1 MKSKTPK
8 VLHEISGRSLVGHV
22 VAASRELDPQHL
34 VVVVGHAA
42 EQVTAHLSA
51 GETPVRTA
59 FQAEQNGTGHAV
71 RMGLE
76 ELGGTVEGTVVV
88 VCGDTPLLSG
98 ETLSALA
105 ATHTADANAVTVLTA
120 EVPDSTGYGR
130 IVRDAATGA
139 VTEIVEH
146 KDATDAQRAIREINS
161 GVFAFDGRL
170 LSDALGKVRTD
181 NSQGEEYL
189 TDVLSI
195 LREAGHRV
203 GASVAGDHREIL
215 GINNRLQLAEARRLL
230 NERLLERAMLAGV
243 TVVDPAST
251 LIDATVT
258 YERDAI
264 VHPGTQLL
272 GATHLAEDAEVG
284 PNSRLK
290 DTVVHAG
297 ARVDNTVSDGAE
309 VGPGATVGPFA
320 YLRPGTRMGARS
332 KAGTY
337 VEMKNATIGEGTK
350 VPHLSYVGDA
360 TIGDHTNIGAA
371 SVFVNYDGVAKHH
384 TTIGSHCRTGSDNMF
399 VAPVTVGDGV
409 YTAAVRSSPR
419 TYRPVH
425 WPWPGASSGIS
436 RAGSPGSVPGARR
449 LRPLRRPRRSPT
461 AKADRKQ
468 VRQRRRTVIDAHP
481 FRLARRT
488 SGPMRAVPDTRLRRL
503 CCDRDQ
509 DDRREETDALLRP
522 RPPRAGRGGR
532 TPTGCRSRADEGL
545 RFRQR

>member
-1 MKSKTPK
+1 MSAIRPAAVVVLAAGEGTRMKSKTPK

-22 VAASRELDPQHL
+22 VTASRELDPEHL
-34 VVVVGHAA
+34 VVVVGHGR
-42 EQVTAHLSA
+42 EQVTAHLA
-51 GETPVRTA
+51 AVDDRLRTA
-59 FQAEQNGTGHAV
+59 HQAEQKGTGNAV
-71 RMGLE
+71 RVGLD
-76 ELGGTVEGTVVV
+76 ELGGAVDGTVIV

-98 ETLSALA
+98 ETLHALA
-105 ATHTADANAVTVLTA
+105 ATHTADSNAVTVLTA

-130 IVRDAATGA
+130 IVRDPADGA
-139 VTEIVEH
+139 VTGIVEH
-146 KDATDAQRAIREINS
+146 KDATDAQREIREINS

-170 LSDALGKVRTD
+170 LAEALGKLGTD

-195 LREAGHRV
+195 LRGAGHRV

-215 GINNRLQLAEARRLL
+215 GINNRVQLAEARRLL
-230 NERLLERAMLAGV
+230 NQRLLERAMLAGV

-272 GATHLAEDAEVG
+272 GTTHLAEDAEVG

-290 DTVVHAG
+290 DTVVRAG
-297 ARVDNTVSDGAE
+297 ARVDNTVADGAE
-309 VGPGATVGPFA
+309 VGEGATVGPYA
-320 YLRPGTRMGARS
+320 YLRPGTRLGTKA

-337 VEMKNATIGEGTK
+337 VEMKNATIGEGSK

-371 SVFVNYDGVAKHH
+371 SVFVNYDGEAKHH

-409 YTAAVRSSPR
+409 YTAA
-419 TYRPVH
+419 
-425 WPWPGASSGIS
+425 
-436 RAGSPGSVPGARR
+436 GSVITKDVPPGSLAVARGQQRNIEGWVARKRPGSAAAQAAQAAA
-449 LRPLRRPRRSPT
+449 S
-461 AKADRKQ
+461 
-468 VRQRRRTVIDAHP
+468 
-481 FRLARRT
+481 
-488 SGPMRAVPDTRLRRL
+488 
-503 CCDRDQ
+503 
-509 DDRREETDALLRP
+509 E
-522 RPPRAGRGGR
+522 AG
-532 TPTGCRSRADEGL
+532 DES
-545 RFRQR
+545 